1 LGYVLTSIFC
11 VYAHFYTLL
20 LIGTQVLAVWL
31 AQPDTFL
38 RDQHSR
44 AAPGGQLIACS
55 ELRRAWI
62 LIGAAVLPLI
72 VFIAKT
78 GAGPIRW
85 IHRPGLHDIAVF
97 YEHLAG
103 NGGWVLLAFYLAA
116 CAIAM
121 VPWIKQIFSRE
132 GLAGGELWR
141 VQFLLLWLLFPV
153 ILTSLLSLVRPIF
166 LGRYFIF
173 VLPPFVLLAAAGLRR
188 LKKQWQL
195 GAALALMLLFSVKG
209 TLAYYDHDFDVE
221 RDGIGVASNYVLD
234 HAQPGDAAIFYIPGT
249 RVGYEFYRS
258 LRGISGPGVIYPK
271 HGDRLDYRDF
281 TGKPTAEFLASIPRE
296 YQRVWV
302 VLMNNVIADKSG
314 VSHLDPTT
322 LTLSGAIAESFP
334 VMKQSEFPDVEVRLY
349 SKH

>member
-1 LGYVLTSIFC
+1 
-11 VYAHFYTLL
+11 
-20 LIGTQVLAVWL
+20 
-31 AQPDTFL
+31 
-38 RDQHSR
+38 
-44 AAPGGQLIACS
+44 
-55 ELRRAWI
+55 
-62 LIGAAVLPLI
+62 
-72 VFIAKT
+72 
-78 GAGPIRW
+78 
-85 IHRPGLHDIAVF
+85 
-97 YEHLAG
+97 
-103 NGGWVLLAFYLAA
+103 
-116 CAIAM
+116 
-121 VPWIKQIFSRE
+121 
-132 GLAGGELWR
+132 
-141 VQFLLLWLLFPV
+141 
-153 ILTSLLSLVRPIF
+153 
-166 LGRYFIF
+166 
-173 VLPPFVLLAAAGLRR
+173 
-188 LKKQWQL
+188 
-195 GAALALMLLFSVKG
+195 MLLFSVKG

-302 VLMNNVIADKSG
+302 VLMNNVIADKDG

-322 LTLSGAIAESFP
+322 LTLSGAMAESFP